1 MVFPSYVFIFAFLPI
16 VLALWLSR
24 LPLNLR
30 VLILTLASYVFY
42 AWWDYRFVSLLLL
55 STVIDFYCGNR
66 IHNGKTQQE
75 RKLFMLASVGSNLT
89 ILGFFKYFDF
99 FSESVTDVL
108 NLAGF
113 EASPVLTNIILP
125 VGISFY
131 SFQSMSYSL
140 DIYRKQ
146 ARPAETILNF
156 AAYVA
161 LFPQL
166 VAGPIVRYHHMSE
179 QLRAMAHKAVSR
191 PEFTYG
197 VWFFVIGLSKKL
209 LIADQVAPVANTL
222 FDGTGVV
229 QMGAAW
235 AGTIAYT
242 IQLYFDFSG
251 YSDMAIGLGLML
263 GFRFPINFLS
273 PYKSRSISEFWGRW
287 HISLSHF
294 LRDYLFIPLGGSRV
308 GKMKTLRN
316 LGIVMLLGGLWH
328 GAEYTFVLWG
338 LYHGILLAIDS
349 VYTGIRKTPLP
360 KVVGITLTFL
370 AVAYGWV
377 LFRVPSMD
385 RFWEISAGLFGLNG
399 VENLFEMGITSGTFG
414 RLPNFF
420 DLLGGPTTV
429 PFFVLGLGIIFFA
442 KNTHEIK
449 DQLSAKWAVVT
460 GMLFFACVSVL
471 GEETP
476 FIYFQF

>member
-1 MVFPSYVFIFAFLPI
+1 MLV
-16 VLALWLSR
+16 LWLSV
-24 LPLNLR
+24 LPLKIR
-30 VLILTLASYVFY
+30 LICLTAASYVFY
-42 AWWDYRFVSLLLL
+42 AWWDYRFVSLLIL
-55 STVIDFYCGNR
+55 STVIDYYCG
-66 IHNGKTQQE
+66 
-75 RKLFMLASVGSNLT
+75 RKIDQAQTRSRRKAFMLASVASNLT

-99 FSESVTDVL
+99 FSQSATDLL
-108 NLAGF
+108 NLAGVS
-113 EASPVLTNIILP
+113 ASPVLTNIILP

-131 SFQSMSYSL
+131 TFQSMSYSL
-140 DIYRKQ
+140 DIYRKE
-146 ARPAETILNF
+146 AKPADNILAF

-166 VAGPIVRYHHMSE
+166 VAGPIVRYRHMSE
-179 QLRAMAHKAVSR
+179 QLQALAHRAVSR
-191 PEFTYG
+191 PEFALG

-209 LIADQVAPVANTL
+209 LIADRVAPVANTL
-222 FDGTGVV
+222 FDGSGVV

-235 AGTIAYT
+235 VGAMAYS

-308 GKMKTLRN
+308 GGMKTLRN
-316 LGIVMLLGGLWH
+316 LGVVMLLGGLWH

-338 LYHGILLAIDS
+338 LYHGVLLGIDS
-349 VYTGIRKTPLP
+349 VYARMNRAPMP
-360 KVVGITLTFL
+360 RVVGVALTFL
-370 AVAYGWV
+370 AVSYGWV
-377 LFRVPSMD
+377 LFRAPD
-385 RFWEISAGLFGLNG
+385 LTRFWEITQGLFGLNG
-399 VENLFEMGITSGTFG
+399 VENLFGMEVNSQTFG
-414 RLPNFF
+414 QLPNFV
-420 DLLGGPTTV
+420 DLFGGPTTL
-429 PFFVLGLGIIFFA
+429 PFFGLAFVIMFFA
-442 KNTHEIK
+442 KNAHEIK
-449 DQLSAKWAVVT
+449 DQLSAKWAIAT
-460 GMLFFACVSVL
+460 GLLFFACVAVL